1 MQNSFGNG
9 LNTSNDFD
17 EGDDIDAAL
26 SELEISLKGH
36 TLNNESNITYIP
48 ELKDYLKLLRPKK
61 FTLKQYKRYWI
72 VYKDLRL
79 VMYKIKGDQ
88 DANMAPVSDINLR
101 GCEVTPEVNLMHKK
115 YAIKLE
121 VPADTPNGTNQ
132 EVWIRCDH
140 EEQYVKWMA
149 ACRLASKGRSLADSA
164 YQTEITNINQFLK
177 LQKPVEPANVPV
189 DESNIEPNEY
199 FSKRLIKKLRTRAVY
214 RMLEAHGN
222 VNRLT
227 SLEAKLS
234 YIKAWQSLPEYGV
247 SLFLIKMNG
256 NKKEELLGIANNRI
270 MRIDLSSGDHL
281 KTWRYSNM
289 KAWNVNWEIKA
300 MMVQF
305 QEESIVFS
313 CLSADCKIIHEF
325 IGGYIF
331 MSMRSKDNNQ
341 NLNEELFHKLTS
353 GWC

>member
-9 LNTSNDFD
+9 LNTSNQFD

-26 SELEISLKGH
+26 SELEISLKGQTSEH
-36 TLNNESNITYIP
+36 ESNITYIP
-48 ELKDYLKLLRPKK
+48 ELKDYLKLLKPKK
-61 FTLKQYKRYWI
+61 FTLKQYKRYWV

-79 VMYKIKGDQ
+79 ILYKMKDDQ
-88 DANMAPVSDINLR
+88 DANLAPMSDVNLR

-132 EVWIRCDH
+132 EIWIRCDH
-140 EEQYVKWMA
+140 EDQYVKWMA

-164 YQTEITNINQFLK
+164 YQTEINNIKQFLL

-199 FSKRLIKKLRTRAVY
+199 FSKRLIKKLRTKAVY

-222 VNRLT
+222 VKHLT
-227 SLEAKLS
+227 SLDAKLN

-256 NKKEELLGIANNRI
+256 SKKEELLGIANNRI
-270 MRIDLSSGDHL
+270 MRIDLGSGDHL